1 MRLTEVDCLVE
12 EEPELL
18 ILPCCLFWDEDW
30 RLTDED
36 DLFAELLERLAELLL
51 ERLEELRL
59 EELDELERLEELDE
73 PEREDEVVEP
83 VLLD

>member
-1 MRLTEVDCLVE
+1 M
-12 EEPELL
+12 

-51 ERLEELRL
+51 ERLA
-59 EELDELERLEELDE
+59 ELDE

>member
-1 MRLTEVDCLVE
+1 M
-12 EEPELL
+12 

-36 DLFAELLERLAELLL
+36 DLFAELLERLAELD
-51 ERLEELRL
+51 EPERL

>member
-1 MRLTEVDCLVE
+1 MEALRFTDKDCLVE

-51 ERLEELRL
+51 ERLEEL
-59 EELDELERLEELDE
+59 DE

>member
-1 MRLTEVDCLVE
+1 M
-12 EEPELL
+12 

-36 DLFAELLERLAELLL
+36 DLFAELLE
-51 ERLEELRL
+51 RL

>member
-1 MRLTEVDCLVE
+1 M
-12 EEPELL
+12 

-30 RLTDED
+30 RLTDKD

-51 ERLEELRL
+51 ERL

>member
-1 MRLTEVDCLVE
+1 MEALRFTDEDCLVD

-36 DLFAELLERLAELLL
+36 DLFAELLERL
-51 ERLEELRL
+51 